1 MYLDFYRLK
10 SAPFQITPDPTFL
23 FLSASHQAA
32 LDAMA
37 VGIAT
42 RQGLVTITGAKGVG
56 KMTLVR
62 AYLARVAPPQLTTIV
77 LWHAH
82 LSFLELLAL
91 LTRHFAVQG
100 AMDNAEAMLARLQQR
115 LWHESHQGRTVALI
129 IDEAQHLPR
138 ETLEQLPVLAN
149 LTSAQ
154 EPSLQIVLVG
164 QPELQQRLRRR
175 GLRRLTQ
182 RRVIHATISPMSE
195 AESLAYI
202 RQRVAK
208 VALPGGPI
216 FTQGALQ
223 AIVHHAHGVPHDVNL
238 LCTNVLQTGFWA
250 QQQPITTDL
259 VHQVAA
265 APMGS
270 RPFPLR
276 RLGLAA
282 AAGLVFTVGL
292 LWLAPFS
299 VGPQARRSSLA
310 ARVHAWMEARRPTS
324 TPRLEAPRPPQ
335 PEPAPQV
342 RTESPPDSTVGQD
355 SSEGHVSPRP
365 PESLE
370 PQHPEA
376 PPAPLTPGVTPTA
389 PAASTP
395 SASLPPQALRTPPAT
410 PRGMAR
416 KPCDELKAEIQAKL
430 DAKRVTAYSLTILAR
445 GDVQGHHVVGS
456 CDGNTKRIVLNRS
469 QNSQ

>member
-23 FLSASHQAA
+23 FLSASHKAA

-56 KMTLVR
+56 KTTLVR

-77 LWHAH
+77 HWHAH

-91 LTRHFAVQG
+91 LSRRFAVQG
-100 AMDNAEAMLARLQQR
+100 ATDDAEAMLARLQQR
-115 LWHESHQGRTVALI
+115 LRHESHQGRTVALI
-129 IDEAQHLPR
+129 IDEAQHLPH

-149 LTSAQ
+149 LTPAK
-154 EPSLQIVLVG
+154 EPPLQIVLVG
-164 QPELQQRLRRR
+164 QPTLQQRLRRR
-175 GLRRLTQ
+175 GLRHLTQ
-182 RRVIHATISPMSE
+182 RRVIHATISPMTE

-270 RPFPLR
+270 RSFPLR

-282 AAGLVFTVGL
+282 AAGLVLTVGL

-310 ARVHAWMEARRPTS
+310 ARVHAWLEARRPTS
-324 TPRLEAPRPPQ
+324 PPLLEAPRLPQ
-335 PEPAPQV
+335 PEPAPQA
-342 RTESPPDSTVGQD
+342 RTEFPPDSTVGQD
-355 SSEGHVSPRP
+355 PSEGHVHLGPL
-365 PESLE
+365 ESLE
-370 PQHPEA
+370 RQHLEA

-456 CDGNTKRIVLNRS
+456 GDGNTKRIVLNRS